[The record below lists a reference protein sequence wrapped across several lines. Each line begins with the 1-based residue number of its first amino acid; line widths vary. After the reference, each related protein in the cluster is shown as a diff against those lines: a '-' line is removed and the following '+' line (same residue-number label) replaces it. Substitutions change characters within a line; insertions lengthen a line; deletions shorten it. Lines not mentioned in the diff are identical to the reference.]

1 MENSKTPK
9 IAPTKIVPL
18 LYKLDWNKLSWT
30 TKVRILRQLEEQ
42 VKLFKLLL
50 EYN

>member
-1 MENSKTPK
+1 MQNSKTPK
-9 IAPTKIVPL
+9 IAPTKIIPL
-18 LYKLDWNKLSWT
+18 LFELDKNKLSWS
-30 TKVRILRQLEEQ
+30 TKVRILRQLEDQ